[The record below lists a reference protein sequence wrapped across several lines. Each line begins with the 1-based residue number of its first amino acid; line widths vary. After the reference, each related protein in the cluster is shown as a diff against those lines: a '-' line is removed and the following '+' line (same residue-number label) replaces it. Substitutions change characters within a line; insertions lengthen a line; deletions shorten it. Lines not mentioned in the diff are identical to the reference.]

1 MIYFQPDWRNCI
13 LIVQGNNLKWFF
25 WKKSNLTNFFWSLNR
40 NFSEFCRKTLGKV
53 VKFSSVGPEVQTES
67 FFWKILFW
75 VYFGFW
81 AYVSW
86 FPIWIY
92 RSYVKTEI
100 HLSKRKFWKYFL
112 WKNFTCVRT
121 SEPEQKR
128 CGLLRKESP
137 WLSKLHCTYREV
149 FFEEFVLYVKNR
161 SSLSNSELKVL
172 GTSAVD
178 TRHCCVVKTPVN
190 ESKTTFLNFF
200 MVEFHSQK
208 YFRTLSETVSD
219 R

>member
-1 MIYFQPDWRNCI
+1 MIF
-13 LIVQGNNLKWFF
+13 LK
-25 WKKSNLTNFFWSLNR
+25 KIPSNKFFWSLKKKL
-40 NFSEFCRKTLGKV
+40 SEFRRKTLSKV

-67 FFWKILFW
+67 FFFWKKLFW

-121 SEPEQKR
+121 SESEQKL
-128 CGLLRKESP
+128 CGLLQKKSP
-137 WLSKLHCTYREV
+137 WLSELHCTYREV
-149 FFEEFVLYVKNR
+149 HFEEFVLYGKSR
-161 SSLSNSELKVL
+161 SSLSNFELKVFGL
-172 GTSAVD
+172 LQLIHAN
-178 TRHCCVVKTPVN
+178 VVL
-190 ESKTTFLNFF
+190 SKL
-200 MVEFHSQK
+200 HSTNPK
-208 YFRTLSETVSD
+208 VLFWINLW
-219 R
+219 